1 MTLSKIG
8 RVVMALVATAAL
20 GLGMTACG
28 GGTIGYMWVLGTYYN
43 QISGFLI
50 DNYTG
55 NLTDWAANTH
65 AIPSL
70 DIELTN
76 HSGTDFDQNLR
87 VLQVF
92 LSWKQ

>member
-1 MTLSKIG
+1 MTDYPYPPIN
-8 RVVMALVATAAL
+8 TH
-20 GLGMTACG
+20 C
-28 GGTIGYMWVLGTYYN
+28 
-43 QISGFLI
+43 
-50 DNYTG
+50 DYTG

-92 LSWKQ
+92 LSWKQQSGK